1 MTLLKTTG
9 LTKTYR
15 AGPTSIEALRGIDF
29 QVQPGEFVAVMGP
42 SGCGK
47 STLMHLLGGLDRAS
61 SGEIELDG
69 KRVDRLSEAQW
80 AKVRRRTIG
89 YVFQLFNLVSN
100 LSAADNVEMAA
111 LVAGSSRS
119 GAQDRRRELFA
130 RLGIEHCAGSTPGR
144 LSGGERQRVAL
155 ARAMVNQPVL
165 LLADEP
171 TGSLDSEATKEVLHM
186 LRESHAG
193 GQTIVLVTH
202 DPVVASV
209 ADRVV
214 RMRDGQIVSESAIEA
229 GGDPRHR
236 LSEVI
241 EIGAS

>member
-1 MTLLKTTG
+1 
-9 LTKTYR
+9 
-15 AGPTSIEALRGIDF
+15 
-29 QVQPGEFVAVMGP
+29 Q
-42 SGCGK
+42 
-47 STLMHLLGGLDRAS
+47 
-61 SGEIELDG
+61 
-69 KRVDRLSEAQW
+69 LSEAQW
-80 AKVRRRTIG
+80 AKLRRRTIG

-111 LVAGSSRS
+111 LVAGRSR
-119 GAQDRRRELFA
+119 GEAQRQRRDLFA
-130 RLGIEHCAGSTPGR
+130 RLGIEHCAASTPGR

-155 ARAMVNQPVL
+155 ARAMVNHPSL

-171 TGSLDSEATKEVLHM
+171 TGSLDSEATKDVLHM

-202 DPVVASV
+202 DPLVASV

-214 RMRDGQIVSESAIEA
+214 RMRDGHIVSESALEA
-229 GGDPRHR
+229 SPDPRHR

-241 EIGAS
+241 EMGAS